1 MTTRDHHHGGPINA
15 FLWKAPVLKA
25 QAEVTHTDHVLS
37 YMVAGSV
44 RIQHG
49 GPVLIEAGSVTL
61 VPAGVPHRLLGGTD
75 VEIWLVSF
83 CAGCL
88 SLDEHQP
95 LMGPFYNARLGA
107 LPVVEIAEARRGR
120 LVRLLAD
127 LHEELQAT
135 DTTSLEL
142 SRCALML
149 LLGEVRRGQNRL
161 PPQPVSGSLVG
172 DALAFIQRR
181 CLQPI
186 SLRDVAA
193 AVHRTPAHVAT
204 QVKGAT
210 GYTVGEWITSGR
222 VAEAAARLAHTDDR
236 IADIAEHVGWRDTT
250 HFIRQFKKAFGTT
263 PAAWRRGQRDGGT
276 PDSGGIT
283 VG

>member
-1 MTTRDHHHGGPINA
+1 MNSGYGEAMTTRDHHHAGPITA
-15 FLWKAPVLKA
+15 FRWTASVLDGY
-25 QAEVTHTDHVLS
+25 AEVTHTAHVLS
-37 YMVAGSV
+37 FLVAGSIQ
-44 RIQHG
+44 IQHG
-49 GPVLIEAGSVTL
+49 GPVQIEAGSVTL
-61 VPAGVPHRLLGGTD
+61 VPAGVPHRVLGGTD
-75 VEIWLVSF
+75 VEIWLLSF

-95 LMGPFYNARLGA
+95 LMAPFYSARLGA
-107 LPVVEIAEARRGR
+107 LPVVEIAENRRGR

-127 LHEELQAT
+127 LREELETHDA
-135 DTTSLEL
+135 TSLEL

-149 LLGEVRRGQNRL
+149 LLGEVRRGHSRL
-161 PPQPVSGSLVG
+161 EQQPVAGSLVG

-210 GYTVGEWITSGR
+210 GYTVGEWITAGR
-222 VAEAAARLAHTDDR
+222 VAEAAARLTHTDDR
-236 IADIAEHVGWRDTT
+236 VAEIAEHVGWRDTT
-250 HFIRQFKKAFGTT
+250 HFIRQFKKAFGAT
-263 PAAWRRGQRDGGT
+263 PAAWRRTQRQGG
-276 PDSGGIT
+276 
-283 VG
+283 